1 METYIAY
8 ANSVVEN
15 EPGLSLWLAGLA
27 GVILFSI
34 KIGAGSGLAGL
45 SKREFL
51 ATIASY
57 SLFVAVIGAIAAGGI
72 NLPAIFN
79 LVGIFP
85 GFYAILAIF
94 MLAAGIY
101 TVKSWQKGVDLSK
114 KSFLP
119 LIAPCP
125 LLLVAIMLA
134 TGLLPGGAGDLNNIL
149 VGLLAG
155 IGFFAVAIVTYYCV
169 AKKAKGSSSPLVL
182 GNLMIAVGLG
192 LFAVVLILPTYFAI
206 GLDLNNSYSAGMMGM
221 IPIGYFL
228 IVIAFFVTFV
238 LLGLAKG
245 KYFRWD

>member
-8 ANSVVEN
+8 ANGVAEN

-27 GVILFSI
+27 GVILFSM
-34 KIGAGSGLAGL
+34 KFGVGSGLAGL
-45 SKREFL
+45 SKRELL

-57 SLFVAVIGAIAAGGI
+57 SLFVAAIGAITAGGI

-79 LVGIFP
+79 LVGIFL
-85 GFYAILAIF
+85 GFYVILAIF

-134 TGLLPGGAGDLNNIL
+134 TGLLPGGAGDLNSIL

-155 IGFFAVAIVTYYCV
+155 IVFFAIGIVTYYCT
-169 AKKAKGSSSPLVL
+169 AKKVGGSSSPLVL
-182 GNLMIAVGLG
+182 GNLMIAVGSG

-206 GLDLNNSYSAGMMGM
+206 GLDLNNQYSAGIMGM
-221 IPIGYFL
+221 MPIEHFL
-228 IVIAFFVTFV
+228 IVITFFVTFV
-238 LLGLAKG
+238 LLGYVKG
-245 KYFRWD
+245 RHFKWD